1 MLSTLFHFS
10 LRRMMGNSS
19 SRDTLSWEI
28 KALLEDREISKEEM
42 SI

>member
-1 MLSTLFHFS
+1 
-10 LRRMMGNSS
+10 MGNSS
-19 SRDTLSWEI
+19 SRDTLSREI